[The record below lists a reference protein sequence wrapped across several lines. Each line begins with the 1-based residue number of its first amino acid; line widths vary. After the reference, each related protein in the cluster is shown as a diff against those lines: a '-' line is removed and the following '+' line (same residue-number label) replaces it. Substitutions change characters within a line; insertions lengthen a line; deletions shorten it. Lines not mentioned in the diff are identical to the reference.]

1 MLLARK
7 IEPLWSRVVQRVRP
21 VKNRAVLTRTRERR
35 KWIPLN
41 RTLGAWDDYGWV
53 RRVSRVQLTA
63 HGHYSGRG
71 TSISRFSTFV
81 ALEEPITPHA
91 KVEYTKLLINGQFVD
106 GASGKT
112 FPTLDTRTG
121 QLIANV
127 AEGDTED
134 ANRSVSAA
142 RKAFDESPWPRMTA
156 YVSLFFGSFFILKLG
171 KMGSC
176 MNRDEILLFIR
187 LFHYYAGWAD
197 NIHGLIIQ
205 AYNSCLRASSC

>member
-1 MLLARK
+1 MTQNFKPSVESFALLLRILIKNQFLNAAEKIRILMVKACATDEDARFHGYNLQPT
-7 IEPLWSRVVQRVRP
+7 EL
-21 VKNRAVLTRTRERR
+21 
-35 KWIPLN
+35 
-41 RTLGAWDDYGWV
+41 
-53 RRVSRVQLTA
+53 
-63 HGHYSGRG
+63 GHYSGRG